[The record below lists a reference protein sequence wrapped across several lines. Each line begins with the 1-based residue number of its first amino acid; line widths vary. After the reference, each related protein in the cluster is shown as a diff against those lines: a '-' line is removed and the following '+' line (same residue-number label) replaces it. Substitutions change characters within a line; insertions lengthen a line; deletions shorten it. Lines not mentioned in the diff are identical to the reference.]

1 MRRRSVVVRPSG
13 GGSRSGALASWCV
26 LRRLRERNLIIMRQH
41 ATLLGLVLALLLPG
55 ELHALDD
62 AMRWRTAFLDKSG
75 EMYWWRPGFDSNDP
89 EVAFTEPDDI
99 WKYGQT
105 EAGSPYIW
113 RTDPRGKPEVQM
125 WRSRGVGVDVV
136 ERIGQ
141 GAYGGADMVGRCGG
155 ADVAR

>member
-1 MRRRSVVVRPSG
+1 
-13 GGSRSGALASWCV
+13 
-26 LRRLRERNLIIMRQH
+26 MRQH

-125 WRSRGVGVDVV
+125 WRRAFLDSGAPYWWRTTKGTLQDVRLKDPYELVGSNDDGM
-136 ERIGQ
+136 E
-141 GAYGGADMVGRCGG
+141 ASALKDEL
-155 ADVAR
+155 